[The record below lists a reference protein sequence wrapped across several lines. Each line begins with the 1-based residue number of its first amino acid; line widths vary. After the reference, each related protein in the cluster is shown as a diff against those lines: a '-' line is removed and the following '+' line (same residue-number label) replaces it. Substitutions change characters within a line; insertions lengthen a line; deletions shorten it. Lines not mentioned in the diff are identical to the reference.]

1 RNASL
6 IEDTLLDPD
15 YDAGMAYGARRVY
28 SVPLLRDGEP
38 IGAINLAWREPG
50 SVPASV
56 QRIIPTFAS
65 QAVIAIGNVGLF
77 N

>member
-1 RNASL
+1 MAARAVMTRNASL

-38 IGAINLAWREPG
+38 IGAINLACRARCSASSPP
-50 SVPASV
+50 SPARRSS
-56 QRIIPTFAS
+56 PSAM
-65 QAVIAIGNVGLF
+65 
-77 N
+77 